1 MKTQAF
7 LHKTEGKFS
16 VMIVLDVDD
25 NTKKKIEDLR
35 DVNALYQNQKWALF
49 FSTKVVN
56 FHGHAEKAFMFFF
69 SI

>member
-1 MKTQAF
+1 
-7 LHKTEGKFS
+7 
-16 VMIVLDVDD
+16 MIVLDVDD

-56 FHGHAEKAFMFFF
+56 FHGHAKKAFMFFF
-69 SI
+69 CSAWSQLKLRTKDEH